1 MSGAPQAPSGYTGA
15 AFAAA
20 AQKSLF
26 QQHMVRYVTQ
36 TPPILGS
43 VNPDEI
49 ERLAAEKLNSG
60 ASLYHSTAPP
70 LVSPCMLIRGRRADA
85 GILLDKD
92 GAFAYVHGSAG
103 LAWTAKANRQAF
115 EKYKIIPRMLRD
127 ATVRDLSVCIPFK
140 FDS

>member
-1 MSGAPQAPSGYTGA
+1 MSDGGYTGA
-15 AFAAA
+15 AFVAA

-60 ASLYHSTAPP
+60 TLSINMTPSPP
-70 LVSPCMLIRGRRADA
+70 PRVLSQSMLIRGWW
-85 GILLDKD
+85 
-92 GAFAYVHGSAG
+92 HGR
-103 LAWTAKANRQAF
+103 L
-115 EKYKIIPRMLRD
+115 
-127 ATVRDLSVCIPFK
+127 C
-140 FDS
+140 

>member
-1 MSGAPQAPSGYTGA
+1 MSGTPQAPSGYTGA

-60 ASLYHSTAPP
+60 ASLYDHTTPT
-70 LVSPCMLIRGRRADA
+70 LVLHVRAMLIRGKRADT
-85 GILLDKD
+85 GNFL
-92 GAFAYVHGSAG
+92 
-103 LAWTAKANRQAF
+103 
-115 EKYKIIPRMLRD
+115 
-127 ATVRDLSVCIPFK
+127 
-140 FDS
+140 